1 MRVCLLILF
10 MSWEFMTAVAQPNG
24 SAPVEQ
30 LKQQLNQAQHDTTR
44 LRLIV
49 AIGQQYL
56 EQNRFDS
63 LYPYIQRSM
72 QLLTRVFA
80 PNHASDTYF
89 LLARYQRN
97 HGMYQQAIQSIQH
110 SLAYAQKIQSVKRIA
125 ECHYNLA
132 MLYSDAGQSS
142 NAINQITTN
151 LNYLREHDDKPML
164 AANYL
169 LIIELFIETKNKPMQ
184 ELYINRYIDL
194 ANHSLPYIDQAYAYL
209 FKADLLT
216 ERGYLKES
224 SVMYQKALHYA
235 YLTHNPIYIIEVIN
249 SLSTHFRQ
257 TGQYQAA
264 IQSFS
269 KTFVMAQSIN
279 DLGSM
284 SIAKCELATTYL
296 AVGQPKD
303 ALREARYA
311 LTLARQ
317 NKTPTSLMTALACLG
332 KVLEANSLYRE
343 ALNANR
349 EQALLKEQK
358 YTKSAIQQIAQMQ
371 AQFETANKE
380 QTIKILQ
387 KNAQINQLKVLRQ
400 QQQISQSQRT
410 QLTNAIIISL
420 LFLLIGAIYLFLW
433 KSQRAY
439 TVLQQT
445 ARELSEANEV
455 KNKLFSVISHDLRS
469 PIASM
474 KTTIYLAQEDNESSI
489 RPVVNRLKRQVDGVL
504 DLLTNLL
511 DWSLIQFN
519 GFDPIQE
526 SICLHDILVDTVSQ
540 ADDLLEEKQLG
551 VANQVPHEHVVLGG
565 KHQLRAVIR
574 NVLHNAIK
582 FTPPGGYIR
591 LHSVS
596 RAGYVE
602 LSIRDSGVGI
612 SAEQLTNLFSS
623 PEVRTGTMGESGTG
637 LGLRISRELVERQG
651 GSLLVESW
659 PQGGTLVKIR
669 LISYAKQPV
678 GSNVVESV

>member
-1 MRVCLLILF
+1 MRLSLLILF
-10 MSWEFMTAVAQPNG
+10 LSWEFATAVAQPNRP
-24 SAPVEQ
+24 APVEQ

-44 LRLIV
+44 LRLLV

-56 EQNRFDS
+56 GQNRFDS

-80 PNHASDTYF
+80 PNHASDTHF
-89 LLARYQRN
+89 LLARYQRS
-97 HGMYQQAIQSIQH
+97 HGMYQQAIRSIQQ
-110 SLAYAQKIQSVKRIA
+110 SLAYAQKIQSVKRIT
-125 ECHYNLA
+125 ECQYSLA

-169 LIIELFIETKNKPMQ
+169 LIIELFIEAKNKPMQ
-184 ELYINRYIDL
+184 ELYINRYIEL
-194 ANHSLPYIDQAYAYL
+194 ATHSLPYIDQAYAYL

-216 ERGYLKES
+216 ERGRHEES
-224 SVMYQKALHYA
+224 SVMYEKALHYA

-249 SLSTHFRQ
+249 NQSANFRQ
-257 TGQYQAA
+257 TGHYQAA
-264 IQSFS
+264 IQSFN

-279 DLGSM
+279 DLGAM
-284 SIAKCELATTYL
+284 SKAKCELATTYL
-296 AVGQPKD
+296 AVKRPKD

-311 LTLARQ
+311 LILARQ
-317 NKTPTSLMTALACLG
+317 NKTPTSLMTALDCLG
-332 KVLEANSLYRE
+332 KALETNGLYKE
-343 ALNANR
+343 ALNVNQ
-349 EQALLKEQK
+349 EQFLLKEQK
-358 YTKSAIQQIAQMQ
+358 YTKSAIQQVAQMQ

-400 QQQISQSQRT
+400 QQRISQSQRA

-420 LFLLIGAIYLFLW
+420 LFLLIGVIYFFLR

-439 TVLQQT
+439 SVLQQT
-445 ARELSEANEV
+445 AHELSEADEV

-469 PIASM
+469 PIANM
-474 KTTIYLAQEDNESSI
+474 KTTIFLAQEGDDSSL

-511 DWSLIQFN
+511 DWSLIQFK
-519 GFDPIQE
+519 GLEPIQE
-526 SICLHDILVDTVSQ
+526 SICLHNILVDVISQ
-540 ADDLLEEKQLG
+540 ADDLLEAKQIG
-551 VANQVPHEHVVLGG
+551 IANQVSHEHVVLGG
-565 KHQLRAVIR
+565 KHQLQAVIR

-582 FTPPGGYIR
+582 FTRTGGYIR
-591 LHSVS
+591 IHSVS
-596 RAGYVE
+596 RDDYIE

-612 SAEQLTNLFSS
+612 SAEQLTNLFSN

-651 GSLLVESW
+651 GILLVESW

-669 LISYAKQPV
+669 LVAYAEQPV
-678 GSNVVESV
+678 SPNVVEPV